1 MKCHIWVLAVAFL
14 GHNIFTTSAREKL
27 KRDRSRTAPAPR
39 FRLASLI
46 FVLLAT
52 QGVSSLVES
61 VIEGRLQG
69 SSERTNRLE
78 PMAAT
83 RGLAGGDDRISE
95 ENSNYTTL
103 PFFTQIV
110 DR

>member
-1 MKCHIWVLAVAFL
+1 
-14 GHNIFTTSAREKL
+14 
-27 KRDRSRTAPAPR
+27 
-39 FRLASLI
+39 
-46 FVLLAT
+46 
-52 QGVSSLVES
+52 
-61 VIEGRLQG
+61 
-69 SSERTNRLE
+69 
-78 PMAAT
+78 MAAT